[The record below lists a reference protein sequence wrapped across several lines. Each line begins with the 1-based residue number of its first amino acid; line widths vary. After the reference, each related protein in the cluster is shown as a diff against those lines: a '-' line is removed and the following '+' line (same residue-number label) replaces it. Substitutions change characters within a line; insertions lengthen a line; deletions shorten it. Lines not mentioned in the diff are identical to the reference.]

1 MGVRGR
7 WARAD
12 LSVAGQQARKSSCA
26 NPRQAASAV
35 RLSFACFVSAASAG
49 PTERGKLER
58 GGQHIPCLPCSPG
71 SCLFTLPPPPPSALI
86 YPFFPPRPTLSASG
100 SPPRRWSWF
109 LCRETRRGVCT
120 LDRMGPP
127 LLPLSRL
134 PDHHTLR
141 RCHGDCCCF
150 FPVDLFVF
158 GNLLYWF
165 CFRRGREGG
174 MGGFLATEGFGWPLP
189 DPRDDGRVG
198 KNVGPLAR
206 GDGLDF
212 PYFWSGFSFSFL
224 AHLLFY
230 LRARIVSFFFFLSAW
245 VEAFFFSP
253 RLFLF
258 CRPLGLLL
266 LASYIQALVYVG
278 RKRTACPAW
287 VGYTWCIRV
296 RLRACLSV
304 LSGVD
309 AISPF
314 LSFLRTRRPL
324 PASPY
329 SPS

>member
-1 MGVRGR
+1 
-7 WARAD
+7 
-12 LSVAGQQARKSSCA
+12 
-26 NPRQAASAV
+26 
-35 RLSFACFVSAASAG
+35 
-49 PTERGKLER
+49 
-58 GGQHIPCLPCSPG
+58 
-71 SCLFTLPPPPPSALI
+71 
-86 YPFFPPRPTLSASG
+86 
-100 SPPRRWSWF
+100 
-109 LCRETRRGVCT
+109 
-120 LDRMGPP
+120 
-127 LLPLSRL
+127 
-134 PDHHTLR
+134 
-141 RCHGDCCCF
+141 
-150 FPVDLFVF
+150 
-158 GNLLYWF
+158 
-165 CFRRGREGG
+165 